1 MLFFQPVNCKFS
13 QTINIMKDFRKKP
26 VVIQAKQYTQEMQD
40 AFVSLGKNE
49 KENPISV
56 TLDFIPDAVLEW
68 NWHVKKLEIRTL
80 EGSHIVSV
88 GDFIIRG
95 VKGEYYP
102 CKPDIF
108 VSTYDVAS

>member
-1 MLFFQPVNCKFS
+1 
-13 QTINIMKDFRKKP
+13 MKDFRKKP
-26 VVIQAKQYTQEMQD
+26 VVIQAKQYTQAMQD
-40 AFVSLGKNE
+40 HFVSLGKNE

-56 TLDFIPDAVLEW
+56 TLDFIHDAKLTW
-68 NWHVKKLEIRTL
+68 NWHTKRLEITTL

-88 GDFIIRG
+88 DDYIIRG

-108 VSTYDVAS
+108 VSTYDAVS